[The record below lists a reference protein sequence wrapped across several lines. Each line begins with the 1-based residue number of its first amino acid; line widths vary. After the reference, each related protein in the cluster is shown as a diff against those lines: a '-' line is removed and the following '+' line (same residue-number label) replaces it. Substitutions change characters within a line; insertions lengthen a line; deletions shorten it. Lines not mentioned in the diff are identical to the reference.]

1 VLQQFGGGDDAV
13 GDDFEDSDDEGKYA
27 AQVAFNNLTIIV
39 S

>member
-27 AQVAFNNLTIIV
+27 AQVELNNLTIIL